1 MAVRRQEKR
10 KKRRGKGFLNKI
22 IDNLPVELHIPGYQY
37 CGPGTKLQKRLA
49 RGDKGINPL
58 DAACKTHDIEYSKSS
73 DTKHRHLADLEL
85 AKQAFRR
92 VTSSDATLGERSA
105 ALAVAG
111 IMKGKVKMGGKLKQ
125 VKNIAKL
132 KAAIK
137 KSLINKKNKKKTKVI
152 KPPKKRGGIL
162 PLVPIFAGL
171 SALGAL
177 AGGGAQIAKAVKSAQ
192 EDKKKLLESIRHNKT
207 MEAIALG
214 KQGSGLSS
222 NNNKN
227 VNSIIKQYKK
237 GRGLYLKPYKSGGEI
252 RLKKKL

>member
-1 MAVRRQEKR
+1 MSVRRQGKKR
-10 KKRRGKGFLNKI
+10 KGKGFLNKL
-22 IDNLPVELHIPGYQY
+22 IDNLPVELHLPGYQY
-37 CGPGTKLQKRLA
+37 CGPGTKLQKRLL

-58 DAACKTHDIEYSKSS
+58 DSACKTHDIEYSKSS
-73 DTKHRHLADLEL
+73 DLKHRHLADLEL

-92 VTSSDATLGERSA
+92 VTSSDANFGERSA

-111 IMKGKVKMGGKLKQ
+111 IMRGKVKMGGKLKQ
-125 VKNIAKL
+125 VKDIAKL

-137 KSLINKKNKKKTKVI
+137 KSLINKKNKKTKVI

-177 AGGGAQIAKAVKSAQ
+177 AGGGAQIVKAVKSAQ
-192 EDKKKLLESIRHNKT
+192 ANKKNLLENIRHNKT

-214 KQGSGLSS
+214 KQGSGLWS
-222 NNNKN
+222 NNDKN
-227 VNSIIKQYKK
+227 VNGIIKQHKK
-237 GRGLYLKPYKSGGEI
+237 GKGLYLRPYKSGGEI